1 MCGICGEIRFAPG
14 ARVSADLL
22 VAMREP
28 LAHRGPDDSGLFVSV
43 DGQVGL
49 GFRRLRIVDLSA
61 SANQPLANEDGS
73 IRLVFNGEVY
83 NFQALRR
90 QLSARGHQFR
100 SRSDAEVVIHLYEE
114 KGTDCLLDLEGMF
127 AFAIWDQ
134 RTERLILA
142 RDRAGKKPLFYY
154 RAADRLVF
162 ASEIKSFFAHPEI
175 PTEID
180 PEAIPSYFLHGYVPC
195 PDTFYRGVRQVEP
208 ATVLAIER
216 DGTLRSETYWEL
228 RYPPRNR
235 VAPSPAI
242 GRQEAIGQIRSLL
255 TQAVERRL
263 VSDVPIGAFLSGG
276 IDSTIVVGLMSRL
289 MSEPVKTF
297 SIGFEGDPAYDET
310 RYARLVAERFGT
322 DHTEFIVTPSAVD
335 LVEKLIWHHDGPFG
349 DASAVPTYIVS
360 QLTRQHVTVVLNGDG
375 GDEVFAGYMRF
386 YASLVSEKIPPAVA
400 RSLDAV
406 LSRLPTPA
414 SDRHWL
420 ALAQRFASAMNL
432 PLYERLTRWIS
443 LFYEDL
449 EQLID
454 PELLHS
460 GFDRLRY
467 LDAERGRMEGLSTL
481 GKLLHAN
488 FKFYL
493 LNDLLVKMDRCT
505 MANSLEAR
513 SPFLDTELV
522 EYVATLPDAMKL
534 RAGKTKVILREA
546 FADLLPSEVSRRGKM
561 GFGVPLGAWFR
572 HELRDYVA
580 DLLLSNNARYR
591 TYLSAPYVHALV
603 KRHQAGKINAGL
615 QLWSLLCFEL
625 WLQALPGWTRHKVT
639 PVTVSP

>member
-1 MCGICGEIRFAPG
+1 MCGICGEIRFAREG
-14 ARVSADLL
+14 RVNSDLIK
-22 VAMREP
+22 AMREQ
-28 LAHRGPDDSGLFVSV
+28 LVHRGPDDSGLFVSA

-61 SANQPLANEDGS
+61 SANQPLTNEDGS
-73 IRLVFNGEVY
+73 IQLVFNGEVY

-90 QLSARGHQFR
+90 QLLARGHQFR
-100 SRSDAEVVIHLYEE
+100 SHSDAEVIVHLYEE
-114 KGTDCLLDLEGMF
+114 QGTDCLRDLEGMF

-154 RAADRLVF
+154 RSADRLVF

-180 PEAIPSYFLHGYVPC
+180 PGAIPYYFLYGYVPC
-195 PDTFYRGVRQVEP
+195 PDTFYRGVKQLEP
-208 ATVLAIER
+208 ATVLAFER
-216 DGTLRSETYWEL
+216 DGTVHSEAYWQL
-228 RYPPRNR
+228 QYPARNR
-235 VAPSPAI
+235 VAPSPTI
-242 GRQEAIGQIRSLL
+242 GSQEASGRIRSLL
-255 TQAVERRL
+255 TEAVERRL

-276 IDSTIVVGLMSRL
+276 VDSTIVVGLMSRL

-322 DHTEFIVTPSAVD
+322 DHTEFIVKPSAVD

-375 GDEVFAGYMRF
+375 GDEVFAGYKRF
-386 YASLVSEKIPPAVA
+386 YASVVSEKIPPTVG
-400 RSLDAV
+400 RGLDAV
-406 LSRLPTPA
+406 LSRIPPPA
-414 SDRHWL
+414 SDRHWV

-432 PLYERLTRWIS
+432 PFYERITRWIS

-449 EQLID
+449 EHLIA
-454 PELLHS
+454 PELFHA

-467 LDAERGRMEGLSTL
+467 LDAEREQMEGLSTL
-481 GKLLHAN
+481 GKVLHAN

-493 LNDLLVKMDRCT
+493 LNDLLVKMDRCA

-513 SPFLDTELV
+513 SPFLDTALV
-522 EYVATLPDAMKL
+522 DYVATLPDAMKL

-561 GFGVPLGAWFR
+561 GFGVPLGTWFR
-572 HELRDYVA
+572 HELRDYLA
-580 DLLLSNNARYR
+580 DLLLSSNARYR

-603 KRHQAGKINAGL
+603 KRHQAGTTNAGL

-625 WLQALPGWTRHKVT
+625 WLQALPGWTRPNVA
-639 PVTVSP
+639 PVVGSR